1 LLQHLA
7 KRPVD
12 GSQPSILAKGN
23 NNATADASSDK
34 CARDTTHLRLFLQ
47 SVVKSVFELIGALS
61 LPRTQIRAYRWC
73 SPPRIGCA
81 TMSRTAR
88 SGACRAHPS
97 QAQGGSAPHNNG
109 HTSKGYVEGGL
120 R

>member
-1 LLQHLA
+1 LPQHLA

-12 GSQPSILAKGN
+12 GSQPSVLAKGN

-47 SVVKSVFELIGALS
+47 NVVGSVFELIGALS

-81 TMSRTAR
+81 TMSPNRPLYSR
-88 SGACRAHPS
+88 PLGIHLGKLCC
-97 QAQGGSAPHNNG
+97 NLELNDI
-109 HTSKGYVEGGL
+109 
-120 R
+120 